1 MGLFFVNLSMPG
13 INFGIGTRLDTI
25 TKPICRLEPRE
36 ADAGAA
42 TMILQTA
49 PQGQPRFAIKMDEHS
64 TLAGEFA
71 KAFGNDGFARSEP
84 YDLLVY
90 VVTHHDK
97 GWVNYDGAPKTD
109 PRTGFPYNLVET
121 PAEDIT
127 PTSAGSPDFNERRH
141 PYCGLLSSM
150 HSWGLYN
157 GRYGTSDYVLINTIP
172 PQQRYL
178 ADRMLER
185 ELERQARL
193 KATLASD
200 PRTAP
205 WIEDRRLFQNYK
217 RLQFFDMLAL
227 YFNRTHEA
235 GRGEMQFVYVPA
247 DVDKDATITIRPVG
261 KGAYGLSPYPFAA
274 DGVEFSF
281 SGRYIEP
288 VHVAGETDWA
298 PILASKPTEWQH
310 LKLIAA

>member
-1 MGLFFVNLSMPG
+1 
-13 INFGIGTRLDTI
+13 
-25 TKPICRLEPRE
+25 
-36 ADAGAA
+36 
-42 TMILQTA
+42 MILQTA
-49 PQGQPRFAIKMDEHS
+49 PEGRPRFAIKMDEHS

-71 KAFGNDGFARSEP
+71 QVFGNDKFARSEP
-84 YDLLVY
+84 HDLLVY

-97 GWVNYDGAPKTD
+97 GWFNYDRAPKTD

-127 PTSAGSPDFNERRH
+127 LTSAGSPDFNEKHH

-157 GRYGTSDYVLINTIP
+157 GRYGTSNYVLINTIP

-200 PRTAP
+200 PHTAP
-205 WIEDRRLFQNYK
+205 WIEDRPLFQNYK

-235 GRGEMQFVYVPA
+235 DRGEMQFVYVPA
-247 DVDKDATITIRPVG
+247 GADGDVSMTIRPVG
-261 KGAYGLSPYPFAA
+261 KGVYSLSPYPFAT
-274 DGVEFSF
+274 DGLEFSF

-288 VHVAGETDWA
+288 VRVGSETNWT
-298 PILASKPTEWQH
+298 PIIASKPTERQH